1 MNDAS
6 LLRNQRERK
15 EVRMSYWLL
24 KLLSRDMKTKQ
35 KTKNKK
41 KAMAR
46 IAPAMNHYPRNGWM
60 EIPILNLLCHV
71 KPGIE

>member
-1 MNDAS
+1 
-6 LLRNQRERK
+6 
-15 EVRMSYWLL
+15 
-24 KLLSRDMKTKQ
+24 MKTKQ

-41 KAMAR
+41 KSNGTYT
-46 IAPAMNHYPRNGWM
+46 PAMNHYPRNGWM